1 MEIMMQVARHFP
13 KLPNL
18 WNKLRADSVAPTLT
32 AKAITV
38 YNKDPKTL
46 KLQFAAM
53 LDMRTIVRDG
63 G

>member
-1 MEIMMQVARHFP
+1 MQVARHFP

-53 LDMRTIVRDG
+53 LDMRTIV
-63 G
+63 